1 MNGAMLLPEF
11 DHEFAQTRKTLE
23 RVPLDRADWK
33 PHEKSFSLG
42 QLAAHLANI
51 PRWVPMTIT
60 QDELE
65 MDASYETP
73 QHSTVEGLLAYFDE
87 GLAEARRVI
96 GGATGEDLM
105 ATWSMKQGGE
115 VTMSMP
121 KVAVLRGFILNH
133 NIHHRAQ
140 LGVYF
145 RLLDVPVPS
154 IYGPSADEQG

>member
-1 MNGAMLLPEF
+1 MNGAMMLPEF
-11 DHEFAQTRKTLE
+11 DHEFAQTRRTLE
-23 RVPLDRADWK
+23 RVPLDQADWT

-42 QLAAHLANI
+42 ALAAHLADI

-65 MDASYETP
+65 MDGSYEMPMHGQT
-73 QHSTVEGLLAYFDE
+73 EELLAYFDE
-87 GLAEARRVI
+87 GLAEARALI
-96 GGATGEDLM
+96 EGATGDDLM
-105 ATWSMKQGGE
+105 ATWSMKQGGK
-115 VTMSMP
+115 VTLSMP
-121 KVAVLRGFILNH
+121 KVAVLRGFIFNH